1 MEVDHRVLVFNDQKE
16 KDMNYQMEVFH
27 QQMIDLINHSGL
39 PIGTAYFIVKDCLNE
54 LEMGY
59 RKAIFNEKDAA
70 PETVTEEY
78 PVAKVENEE
87 EKNE

>member
-1 MEVDHRVLVFNDQKE
+1 
-16 KDMNYQMEVFH
+16 MNYQMEVFH

-59 RKAIFNEKDAA
+59 RKAIFTEKDSK

-78 PVAKVENEE
+78 PVAKVEEDSKE
-87 EKNE
+87 GKNE